1 MCIVIKPILYQ
12 LFQDCGTLLGYDLST
27 LGDALYGNLRPLCN
41 QITLGSYS
49 FMNNT
54 IMSQV
59 KFY

>member
-1 MCIVIKPILYQ
+1 M
-12 LFQDCGTLLGYDLST
+12 LLGYDLST

-59 KFY
+59 KFYWAQSSCLKMKLIFNEQL